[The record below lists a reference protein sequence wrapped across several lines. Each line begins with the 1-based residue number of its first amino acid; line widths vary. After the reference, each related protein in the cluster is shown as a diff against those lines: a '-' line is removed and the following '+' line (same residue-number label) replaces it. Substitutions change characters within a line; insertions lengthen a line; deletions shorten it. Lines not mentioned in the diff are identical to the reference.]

1 MLNLGVQLKRARAL
15 VRVVLISGLILQ
27 PAAHAAKIALDV
39 GHNLQATGTT
49 SAFGETEFSYNLAVA
64 EVIAKRLRSAGHTV
78 TLIGADGQ
86 MLELKPR
93 AAAAAGHDL
102 FISLHHDSMKEEYL
116 DEWVWNQQTYKMS
129 RRFAGYSLFVFDA
142 DPKYANTTTAMSPS
156 NPLAGQGA
164 QLAISLACAT
174 RLADELQQIGMKPT
188 LHHAY
193 GITGGYRPL
202 LDEARGI
209 YQANFAVLR
218 HNSVPA
224 ILFEGGVLPNPEE
237 ANVLKTPEHR
247 DQVATAVLNSL
258 DCLPVVKT
266 KPALLAPKNSG
277 RNSP

>member
-1 MLNLGVQLKRARAL
+1 MLVFLPV
-15 VRVVLISGLILQ
+15 
-27 PAAHAAKIALDV
+27 AHAAKIALDV

-64 EVIAKRLRSAGHTV
+64 EVIAKRLRAAGHLVTV
-78 TLIGADGQ
+78 IGADGQ

-116 DEWVWNQQTYKMS
+116 DEWVWNEQTYKMS

-156 NPLAGQGA
+156 NPLAGYGA

-174 RLADELQQIGMKPT
+174 RLADELIQVGMKPT

-193 GITGGYRPL
+193 GIAGGYRPL
-202 LDEARGI
+202 LDEGRGI

-237 ANVLKTPEHR
+237 AITLKTLEHR
-247 DQVATAVLNSL
+247 EKVATAVLNSL
-258 DCLPVVKT
+258 DCLPAIKSKTVV
-266 KPALLAPKNSG
+266 PLPKGSG